1 MGFGSSS
8 GAGVGIGNPSTQSG
22 SAFRTTVLSA
32 LTCDP
37 GMATVFAVQ
46 PSVHASDLAGERSPL
61 MRKLVSDA
69 KTKMVVPYGHGDV
82 DVAEMARQVAE
93 KCDVREESIER
104 IAGATMT
111 HPVYDD
117 DDNIQGASGERQSRI
132 IIVDLPTLPVSHDE
146 RQMTIGDNEHFL
158 NSLLKSLPRR
168 EYNLI
173 YVSTPAPAAPG
184 SYRRSHPS
192 LNAGSPLLA
201 EKKAKNGTATG
212 GLFSRYQYFTPGIFM
227 GYMAM
232 LILVPVLIVGLQAL
246 NSLQISYRAFDPPLK
261 VGPKQG

>member
-1 MGFGSSS
+1 M
-8 GAGVGIGNPSTQSG
+8 
-22 SAFRTTVLSA
+22 SA
-32 LTCDP
+32 LTCDA
-37 GMATVFAVQ
+37 GRATVFAVQ

-61 MRKLVSDA
+61 LRKLVRDA

-82 DVAEMARQVAE
+82 DVVEMARQVAE
-93 KCDVREESIER
+93 KCGVREEAIER

-117 DDNIQGASGERQSRI
+117 ASDDEAEVSDREGRI
-132 IIVDLPTLPVSHDE
+132 LIVDLPTLPVSHDE
-146 RQMTIGDNEHFL
+146 RQLTIGDNEHFL
-158 NSLLKSLPRR
+158 NSLLKSLPKR

-184 SYRRSHPS
+184 SYRRSHPTV
-192 LNAGSPLLA
+192 NAGSPLLA
-201 EKKAKNGTATG
+201 EKRAKNGTASG

-232 LILVPVLIVGLQAL
+232 LILVPVLIIGLQAL